1 MKKQYI
7 IPETLVMNI
16 RFKQTL
22 LDGSPLDRSGDTPT
36 QRDFTS
42 TTDEMGGNLGR
53 GFSGFGDDDE

>member
-22 LDGSPLDRSGDTPT
+22 LDASPKAIITDSGA
-36 QRDFTS
+36 
-42 TTDEMGGNLGR
+42 TTDGNSDYEDSR
-53 GFSGFGDDDE
+53 GFLGFGDDDE